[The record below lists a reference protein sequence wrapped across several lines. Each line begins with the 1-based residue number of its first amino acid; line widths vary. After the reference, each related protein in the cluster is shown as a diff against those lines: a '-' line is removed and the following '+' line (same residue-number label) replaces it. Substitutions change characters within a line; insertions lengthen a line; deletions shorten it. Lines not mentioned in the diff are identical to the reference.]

1 MWWGYYT
8 SYYLL
13 IPAILF
19 TFYAQAKVSSNFKR
33 YSKVRND
40 RNLTGA
46 QAARMVLD
54 ANGLRDV
61 QIETVRGSLTDHY
74 DPRGRVLRLSETV
87 CNVNSIAAVSVACHE
102 AGHALQHAQ
111 NYVPLKIRNG
121 IVPVVNLASN
131 LCWPLAIIGIIL
143 LGNGSYIGDTLFNI
157 AVIAM
162 LAVILFHAVTLP
174 VEFNASRRALQQMEE
189 LGIVDDMELPGA
201 KKVLRAAAM
210 TYVAAL
216 ATAIANLLRL
226 LNLPETV
233 LELLK
238 SGFLTTGHAKV
249 VLGLPTPELQEQ
261 AAQIIADNQLN
272 VRQAEALCKKLAKPP
287 KAPAEPAPIDTLP
300 VEVEESLKEVLG
312 SEVNVAYH
320 GGKGKLTVHFY
331 SDEQLKAFAN
341 LLGKYQQ

>member
-19 TFYAQAKVSSNFKR
+19 TFYAQTKVSSNFRR
-33 YSKVRND
+33 YSKIRND

-87 CNVNSIAAVSVACHE
+87 CNVNSVAAVSVACHE

-226 LNLPETV
+226 
-233 LELLK
+233 
-238 SGFLTTGHAKV
+238 
-249 VLGLPTPELQEQ
+249 
-261 AAQIIADNQLN
+261 
-272 VRQAEALCKKLAKPP
+272 
-287 KAPAEPAPIDTLP
+287 
-300 VEVEESLKEVLG
+300 
-312 SEVNVAYH
+312 
-320 GGKGKLTVHFY
+320 
-331 SDEQLKAFAN
+331 FAIRGN
-341 LLGKYQQ
+341 RD